1 MYFRQ
6 EALRQAERERR
17 KKYKA
22 QNEEREVV
30 RSALREKYN
39 IAAPVNDDDCEDE
52 DEDEDDYP
60 GGSRKKEDLESDDPV
75 ERELITMKS

>member
-1 MYFRQ
+1 M
-6 EALRQAERERR
+6 
-17 KKYKA
+17 
-22 QNEEREVV
+22 V

-75 ERELITMKS
+75 ERELITMK